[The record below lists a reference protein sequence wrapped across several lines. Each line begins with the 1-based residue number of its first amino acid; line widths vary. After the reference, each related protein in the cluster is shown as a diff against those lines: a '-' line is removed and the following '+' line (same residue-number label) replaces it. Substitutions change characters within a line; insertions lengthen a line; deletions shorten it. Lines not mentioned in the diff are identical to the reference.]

1 MRPRLNFHKAGPE
14 AVAALQGLENQIARS
29 GLDKPLITLVRLRA
43 SQINGCAYCIE
54 LHTHEARKS
63 GEAEHRLSMLE
74 AWRDSP
80 CSESCFNDR
89 ERAALEWT
97 EAVTLVAQTHVPD
110 EVWNRVKP
118 HFTPEELVDLTLLVS
133 TVNAWNRFAISFRNT
148 PV

>member
-1 MRPRLNFHKAGPE
+1 MQPRLNFHKAGPE

-43 SQINGCAYCIE
+43 SQINGCAYCIA